1 MKLTL
6 KNFQKNFKPV
16 ETILHKE
23 NNVELLL
30 EADLVEISDVTT
42 KSGKTYIP
50 TYRFVVKKD
59 NNTVKRSMRLHV
71 AIDSYN
77 ALL

>member
-6 KNFQKNFKPV
+6 KNFQKNFKHV

-30 EADLVEISDVTT
+30 ETDLEEIPDVTT
-42 KSGKTYIP
+42 KSGKTYVP
-50 TYRFVVKKD
+50 TSRFVVKKD
-59 NNTVKRSMRLHV
+59 NNIVKRTMRFNS